1 MAHQS
6 TFSASFPPIP
16 EFNAL
21 NRVKHLCHT
30 FKYFETP
37 AIMESPSNK
46 IFLKRTVALKASIKI
61 LNTIIVLQ
69 LFNQKSFNIS

>member
-1 MAHQS
+1 
-6 TFSASFPPIP
+6 
-16 EFNAL
+16 
-21 NRVKHLCHT
+21 
-30 FKYFETP
+30 
-37 AIMESPSNK
+37 MESPSNK